1 MVARMGERTQYTPST
16 FCWTDL
22 TTTDQEGAKAFY
34 SGLFGWEIEDLPAG
48 EGVTYSMAR
57 MNGKD
62 IAAIAPQP
70 EMMRDQGA
78 PPTWNSYVS
87 VESADDTAA
96 TASELGGTVVGP
108 PFDIFDSGRMTVIQ
122 DPQGAF
128 FFAWQPLQHIGA
140 QLVNAP
146 GALCFNEL
154 ASPDFDG
161 SQAFY
166 GGLFGWTFES
176 TEMGDIPYV
185 LIKNG
190 ESTNGGLAPLQPP
203 GVPPHWLVY
212 LATDDLDAAL
222 AKVGEL
228 GGAVHAGPIEISIAR
243 IAVVTDPQG
252 AAFALY
258 DGQLDP

>member
-1 MVARMGERTQYTPST
+1 MGERTQHTPGT

-22 TTTDQEGAKAFY
+22 TTTDQDGAKAFY
-34 SGLFGWEIEDLPAG
+34 TGLFGWEIEDMPAG

-57 MNGKD
+57 LDGKYV
-62 IAAIAPQP
+62 AAISPQP
-70 EMMRDQGA
+70 EMLRDQGA

-87 VESADDTAA
+87 VESADDAA
-96 TASELGGTVVGP
+96 ARATELGGTVVGP
-108 PFDIFDSGRMTVIQ
+108 PFDVFDAGRMAVIQ

-128 FFAWQPLQHIGA
+128 FFVWQPRDHIGA

-146 GALCFNEL
+146 GALCWNEL

-166 GGLFGWTFES
+166 GGLFGWTLEP
-176 TEMGDIPYV
+176 TDMGGEMPYLV
-185 LIKNG
+185 IENG
-190 ESTNGGLAPLQPP
+190 ERSNGGVAPLQPP
-203 GVPPHWLVY
+203 GVPPHWLTY

-228 GGAVHAGPIEISIAR
+228 GGTLHAGPIEISIAR
-243 IAVVTDPQG
+243 IAIVTDPQG